1 MREIKFR
8 VWDGNRFYRFD
19 DSRFVLSYCDVS
31 GWNVHPNITNFK
43 GMWTCGESASNAE
56 HFVLEQYTGLCD
68 KNGVEIYEGD
78 VVMVRSQY
86 ETDEPIECQSKVF
99 SADGSFRCDFHDM
112 VLNKN
117 LCAGIGNWSI
127 EVIGNIH
134 ENPELMEANHEHS

>member
-8 VWDGNRFYRFD
+8 AWTGD
-19 DSRFVLSYCDVS
+19 DMVDVS
-31 GWNVHPNITNFK
+31 AIIFDEGTKVSPYEPHILDSHNDVHLLKDIEL
-43 GMWTCGESASNAE
+43 M
-56 HFVLEQYTGLCD
+56 QYTGLRD
-68 KNGVEIYEGD
+68 KNGTEIYEGD

-134 ENPELMEANHEHS
+134 ETGIDNNSGF

>member
-1 MREIKFR
+1 MNNIKYR
-8 VWDGNRFYRFD
+8 QWLKYGRFHYWGYLKD
-19 DSRFVLSYCDVS
+19 DVFVAPC
-31 GWNVHPNITNFK
+31 GPNDAAAPSEKF
-43 GMWTCGESASNAE
+43 
-56 HFVLEQYTGLCD
+56 TGLYD

-99 SADGSFRCDFHDM
+99 SADGSFRCDFHGM

-134 ENPELMEANHEHS
+134 THNHGRGGVGDGR